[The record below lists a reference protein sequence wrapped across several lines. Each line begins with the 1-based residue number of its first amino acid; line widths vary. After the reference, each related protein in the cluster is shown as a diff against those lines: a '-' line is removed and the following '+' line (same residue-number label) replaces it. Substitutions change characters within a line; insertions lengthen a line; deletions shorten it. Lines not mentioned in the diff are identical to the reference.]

1 MEMAITD
8 GLTGLHNRR
17 YLERHLATL
26 VQQAAARARPLS
38 LLILDIDHFKTIN
51 DGYGHSAGDDVLRE
65 FSRRVRKAVRGID
78 LACRLGGE
86 EFVVAMP
93 DTDSA
98 LAVLVGERIR
108 QKIAGEPF
116 QVGITVTVSVGV
128 ATLSS
133 PNDTLQALL
142 KRADEALYRAKR
154 EGRNRVAAA
163 A

>member
-1 MEMAITD
+1 
-8 GLTGLHNRR
+8 
-17 YLERHLATL
+17 
-26 VQQAAARARPLS
+26 
-38 LLILDIDHFKTIN
+38 
-51 DGYGHSAGDDVLRE
+51 VLRE
-65 FSRRVRKAVRGID
+65 FSRRVRKAVRGIA

-93 DTDSA
+93 DTDAA

-116 QVGITVTVSVGV
+116 QVTAADGITVTVSVGV
-128 ATLSS
+128 SSLQS
-133 PNDTLQALL
+133 PNDTPQALL